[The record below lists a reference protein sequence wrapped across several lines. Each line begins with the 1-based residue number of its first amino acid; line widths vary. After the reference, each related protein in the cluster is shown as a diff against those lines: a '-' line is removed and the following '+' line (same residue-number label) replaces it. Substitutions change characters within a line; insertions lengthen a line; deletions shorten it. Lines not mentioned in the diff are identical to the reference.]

1 MTTQIKGND
10 TSTFGGAI
18 DANNINVTGNILQV
32 VQGLHTTQFTTT
44 SGTFVDVTGFNA
56 TITPTSASS
65 KILVMVT
72 ALSGHNAAAQA
83 VGIRLLRDS
92 TEITLLASSGGY
104 LAGATFLNEI
114 GFGTNYLDSPATTSA
129 VTYKIQMLS
138 SVAGNTVYMSS
149 GSTTQ
154 STITLM
160 EIAG

>member
-44 SGTFVDVTGFNA
+44 SNTFVDVTGFSA
-56 TITPTSASS
+56 TITPSSTTS
-65 KILVMVT
+65 KVLVMVT

-83 VGIRLLRDS
+83 MKIKLLRDS
-92 TEITLLASSGGY
+92 TDLTWLASTGAF
-104 LAGATFLNEI
+104 LAGSTFLNEV
-114 GFGTNYLDSPATTSA
+114 GYGTNYLDSPATTSA
-129 VTYKIQMLS
+129 TTYKIQLAS
-138 SVAGNTVYMSS
+138 EISGQTAYMSS
-149 GSTTQ
+149 GTYTQ